1 MKTTVKYLKIS
12 SQEVTK
18 KKDKILGSA
27 PHFPLRHL
35 TGLNGL
41 LESIAL
47 SVLLNKNFKGHTF
60 VYAQGLFY
68 IIPI

>member
-18 KKDKILGSA
+18 KNNKILGST
-27 PHFPLRHL
+27 PHFPLSHL
-35 TGLNGL
+35 TGLNSL
-41 LESIAL
+41 LKPTAL

-68 IIPI
+68 TFPV